1 MSVAVEA
8 AGRTE
13 PGQDPL
19 AWVSKRRPVSDLS
32 DHTPAPDQDPD
43 APPDGG
49 PRLLSLT
56 EAASATGLSR
66 KAIERRA
73 DRGTLR
79 FVHDDRGRRVVPRA
93 ELERAGLLD
102 EGTPAVGAA
111 GRELVKWQEMY
122 EREREDHAETR
133 EQLTARADEE
143 RRRGD
148 QVAARAE
155 QLHADLAAIAN
166 AGPVRAWRLRRALRD
181 QQTITG

>member
-1 MSVAVEA
+1 MGVEKTGAVN
-8 AGRTE
+8 
-13 PGQDPL
+13 
-19 AWVSKRRPVSDLS
+19 

-43 APPDGG
+43 PAHGGG

-79 FVHDDRGRRVVPRA
+79 FVHDGRGLRVIPRA

-102 EGTPAVGAA
+102 KGTPAVG
-111 GRELVKWQEMY
+111 GGEIVVWRDLF
-122 EREREDHAETR
+122 EREREAHDETR
-133 EQLTARADEE
+133 ELLTDRAEDE

-148 QVAARAE
+148 QAIARADR
-155 QLHADLAAIAN
+155 LHADLAAIAH
-166 AGPVRAWRLRRALRD
+166 AGPIRAMRLRRQARRQFMAGAED
-181 QQTITG
+181 DA